1 LIRGVGE
8 RVGEREMQTEQ
19 ELRIDLAAVFR
30 LVYEMDMHESVAN
43 HLSATLTQDG
53 KQFLM
58 NRRWTHFANVTAS
71 SLQLLDSENDS
82 IMQTDEAPDASAW
95 SIHSNVHKSLPE
107 ARVILHVHSTYAT
120 VLSTLKD
127 PRILPIDNNT
137 ARFYERIA
145 YDKNFGGIA
154 TSDEE
159 GTRITD
165 TLAGKKVLMMGNHGI
180 TVVGET
186 LAEAF
191 EDLYYLEK
199 ACKTMVLAY
208 STGQPLNILPHG
220 IALETAQSWDEFR
233 GQSYAHFEQLKS
245 MLDKK
250 DSTYRE

>member
-1 LIRGVGE
+1 
-8 RVGEREMQTEQ
+8 MQTEQ
-19 ELRIDLAAVFR
+19 ELRVDLAAAFR
-30 LVYEMDMHESVAN
+30 LIYEMDMHESVAN
-43 HLSATLTQDG
+43 HLSAAVSPDG

-58 NRRWTHFANVTAS
+58 NRRWMHFANVTAS
-71 SLQLLDSENDS
+71 SLQLLDSEDDS

-95 SIHSNVHKSLPE
+95 SIHGNVHKSLSQ

-120 VLSTLKD
+120 TLSTLKD

-145 YDKNFGGIA
+145 YDTNFGGIA

-159 GTRITD
+159 GKRIMD
-165 TLAGKKVLMMGNHGI
+165 TFAGKKVLMMGNHGI

-186 LAEAF
+186 VADAF
-191 EDLYYLEK
+191 EELYYLEK

-208 STGQPLNILPHG
+208 STGQPLNVLPHEL
-220 IALETAQSWDEFR
+220 ARETAQSWDEFR
-233 GQSYAHFEQLKS
+233 GQSYAHFVQRKG

-250 DSTYRE
+250 GSSYRE